1 MSDDIILTK
10 QYINEQGINY
20 YEYSEF
26 DNIEEIGTSGK
37 AYRAN
42 WKQNKRFIALKSL
55 SLNNTTDGEIIS
67 EVCNDIFVLV

>member
-1 MSDDIILTK
+1 MSGAGIILT
-10 QYINEQGINY
+10 EQDIKEQDINY

-26 DNIEEIGTSGK
+26 DNIEKIVRGK